1 MKAVSSK
8 KSRSHTL
15 PFAKD
20 NLNTWK
26 LIKNGKKKIE
36 TRAGGPKYIGIQA
49 GDTLVFSCLGK
60 KFKKQVKKVSHF
72 KTLAALTKA
81 YKVTDINPTIKTV
94 KELQAM
100 YDSFSGYKERLREFG
115 ILAFELE

>member
-1 MKAVSSK
+1 MPK
-8 KSRSHTL
+8 KPEKNKSHTL

-20 NLNTWK
+20 NLETWK

-49 GDTLVFSCLGK
+49 GDTLIFSCTGK
-60 KFKKQVKKVSHF
+60 KFKKVVRTVTHF
-72 KTLAALTKA
+72 KTTAAMLKK
-81 YKVTDINPTIKTV
+81 YNVLDINPTITSSE
-94 KELQAM
+94 ELKAM
-100 YDSFSGYKERLREFG
+100 YDSFPGYRERLKEFG

>member
-1 MKAVSSK
+1 MKKEEQKSK
-8 KSRSHTL
+8 SHTL

-26 LIKNGKKKIE
+26 LIKSGEKSIE
-36 TRAGGPKYIGIQA
+36 TRAGGPKYIGIKV

-60 KFKKQVKKVSHF
+60 KFSKKVVKVIHF
-72 KTLAALTKA
+72 KTVSAMLKK
-81 YKVTDINPTIKTV
+81 YKPSQINPTVKTT

-100 YDSFSGYKERLREFG
+100 YDSFAGYKQRLKEFG
-115 ILAFELE
+115 ILAFELK